1 MIYHPQ
7 SENKGK
13 HFSSP
18 VELLDVYP
26 TVLDLSQATLDRE
39 SHCGR
44 HNNLCRHL
52 QGKSLAPVVLGS
64 PVPLQQQQSTQFM
77 DRKRPTMALSASL
90 EAGTD
95 RVAISQT
102 WRCSDKKDEQKALQ
116 QARVL
121 DGDGRATMIK
131 QAWGGGAAENKRTT
145 AGWTTAVANLIGG
158 SSEAATKQQQDAGK
172 GRKPLR
178 YSNWQD
184 CDKNTVAK
192 DSILSVMGYSMRGN
206 DFRYTAWYYW
216 HKSKM
221 VPKLDSP
228 LYAEE
233 LYVPSFHPS
242 FLFSSPL

>member
-52 QGKSLAPVVLGS
+52 QGKSLAPIVLGA
-64 PVPLQQQQSTQFM
+64 PVPLRQQQSTKFM
-77 DRKRPTMALSASL
+77 DSKRPTMALSASL
-90 EAGTD
+90 EAGTG

-116 QARVL
+116 EARVL
-121 DGDGRATMIK
+121 DGDGRATMISSSK
-131 QAWGGGAAENKRTT
+131 QAWGGNAGSKR
-145 AGWTTAVANLIGG
+145 WVTAVANLIGG
-158 SSEAATKQQQDAGK
+158 NSEATKQQQQQQGK

-178 YSNWQD
+178 YSNWHD

-233 LYVPSFHPS
+233 L
-242 FLFSSPL
+242 